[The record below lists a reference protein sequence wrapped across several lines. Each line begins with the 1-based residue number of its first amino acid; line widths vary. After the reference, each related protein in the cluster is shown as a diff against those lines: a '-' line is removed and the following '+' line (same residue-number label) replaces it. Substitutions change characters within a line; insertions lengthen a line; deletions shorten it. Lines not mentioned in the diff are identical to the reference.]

1 MDWMGEYTLPL
12 QTAAPHDF
20 SAPRRGVVYQTIP
33 NCLVKKF
40 SGQKMAADLYDADL
54 SPARRVKAREKT
66 RGVKGGAARTGISTR
81 GADRRCSGAPVRIE
95 SPFCFLFL
103 FFFFFFFFFFTR
115 EKKPGRGGELT
126 AWTRPALI
134 VNERARTNLEWTRNE
149 RRRGALTIESG
160 NWYRRIDDYNNRLRC
175 NRCTGGIAF
184 CVARIKY
191 FMRRT
196 EIKSSWTR
204 V

>member
-1 MDWMGEYTLPL
+1 MGEYTLPL

-95 SPFCFLFL
+95 SPFCFHFI
-103 FFFFFFFFFFTR
+103 FFFFFFFFFYKREETGTR
-115 EKKPGRGGELT
+115 
-126 AWTRPALI
+126 
-134 VNERARTNLEWTRNE
+134 
-149 RRRGALTIESG
+149 
-160 NWYRRIDDYNNRLRC
+160 RRIDSVNE
-175 NRCTGGIAF
+175 TGVN
-184 CVARIKY
+184 CQR
-191 FMRRT
+191 
-196 EIKSSWTR
+196 KSENKLGMDTK
-204 V
+204 